1 MNWLS
6 NEILLNVRFLA
17 QNGHWGASLFTLPI
31 TEDTFCIYPIMCAF
45 SLKILLKVI
54 NLHICT
60 VICLE
65 LRMNLTNIA
74 EHRIKLLFKK
84 SEGRATKS
92 DLKHVDRLEK
102 LMQETKADSLTLEE
116 DKSFMEY
123 AKWMIAA
130 LESKSIQS
138 AN

>member
-1 MNWLS
+1 
-6 NEILLNVRFLA
+6 
-17 QNGHWGASLFTLPI
+17 
-31 TEDTFCIYPIMCAF
+31 
-45 SLKILLKVI
+45 
-54 NLHICT
+54 
-60 VICLE
+60 
-65 LRMNLTNIA
+65 MNLTDIA

-84 SEGRATKS
+84 SEGRATES

-102 LMQETKADSLTLEE
+102 LMQETKMDSLTLEE

-130 LESKSIQS
+130 LERKSIQS

>member
-1 MNWLS
+1 
-6 NEILLNVRFLA
+6 
-17 QNGHWGASLFTLPI
+17 
-31 TEDTFCIYPIMCAF
+31 
-45 SLKILLKVI
+45 
-54 NLHICT
+54 
-60 VICLE
+60 
-65 LRMNLTNIA
+65 MNLTNIA

-84 SEGRATKS
+84 SEGRATES

-130 LESKSIQS
+130 LERESIQS
-138 AN
+138 VN

>member
-1 MNWLS
+1 
-6 NEILLNVRFLA
+6 
-17 QNGHWGASLFTLPI
+17 
-31 TEDTFCIYPIMCAF
+31 
-45 SLKILLKVI
+45 
-54 NLHICT
+54 
-60 VICLE
+60 
-65 LRMNLTNIA
+65 MNLTNIA

-84 SEGRATKS
+84 SEGRATES

-123 AKWMIAA
+123 AKWTISA

>member
-1 MNWLS
+1 
-6 NEILLNVRFLA
+6 
-17 QNGHWGASLFTLPI
+17 
-31 TEDTFCIYPIMCAF
+31 
-45 SLKILLKVI
+45 
-54 NLHICT
+54 
-60 VICLE
+60 
-65 LRMNLTNIA
+65 MNLTNIA

-84 SEGRATKS
+84 SEGRATES

-102 LMQETKADSLTLEE
+102 LMQETKADSLISEE

>member
-1 MNWLS
+1 MNPT
-6 NEILLNVRFLA
+6 N
-17 QNGHWGASLFTLPI
+17 I
-31 TEDTFCIYPIMCAF
+31 TE
-45 SLKILLKVI
+45 L
-54 NLHICT
+54 
-60 VICLE
+60 
-65 LRMNLTNIA
+65 
-74 EHRIKLLFKK
+74 RIKLLFKK
-84 SEGRATKS
+84 SEGRATES

-123 AKWMIAA
+123 AKWMISA

>member
-1 MNWLS
+1 
-6 NEILLNVRFLA
+6 
-17 QNGHWGASLFTLPI
+17 
-31 TEDTFCIYPIMCAF
+31 
-45 SLKILLKVI
+45 
-54 NLHICT
+54 
-60 VICLE
+60 
-65 LRMNLTNIA
+65 MNLTNIA

-84 SEGRATKS
+84 SEGRATES
-92 DLKHVDRLEK
+92 DLKHVNRLEK